1 MMQNLSLDRQP
12 YKEKINTTSAVLT
25 ERTVDVTPVIQF
37 DKNFYK
43 MINHK

>member
-1 MMQNLSLDRQP
+1 MMQNLSLDRNHI
-12 YKEKINTTSAVLT
+12 KKKINTTSAVLT
-25 ERTVDVTPVIQF
+25 ERTVDATHVIQF